1 MSSPVISENLFLLY
15 SFGMGIFITLI
26 YDIFRIFRRVC
37 PHNGFAVSLED
48 ILFWIFCAI
57 SVFYLMH
64 TQSNGTLRWF
74 AVLGAMAGMLLYKKT
89 LSDVLVKGIS
99 AVLSR
104 IIGFLGKVLHILG
117 TPFRFLGEKSKKAG
131 KRAKEGGKRLKGVVK
146 KRLTAFLKLLKI
158 VLCKQ

>member
-104 IIGFLGKVLHILG
+104 IIGFLGKVLHVLG

>member
-104 IIGFLGKVLHILG
+104 VIGFLGKVLHILG

>member
-1 MSSPVISENLFLLY
+1 
-15 SFGMGIFITLI
+15 
-26 YDIFRIFRRVC
+26 
-37 PHNGFAVSLED
+37 
-48 ILFWIFCAI
+48 
-57 SVFYLMH
+57 MH

-104 IIGFLGKVLHILG
+104 VIGFLGKVLHILG

>member
-104 IIGFLGKVLHILG
+104 VIGFLGKVLHILG

-131 KRAKEGGKRLKGVVK
+131 KRAKEGGKRLRGVVK

>member
-104 IIGFLGKVLHILG
+104 VIGFLGKVLHILG

-131 KRAKEGGKRLKGVVK
+131 KQ
-146 KRLTAFLKLLKI
+146 T
-158 VLCKQ
+158 